1 MIKFDSRPTKPKI
14 GYLAILTGVYLL
26 IVTLMLMHEP
36 LMMVPFQIVTVVFL
50 TVVIGGL
57 LHAFIEQLK
66 YNPYSYNSIYYISFS
81 LLIFT
86 VLAMELFLI
95 FGVDLST
102 MTEKEMIMTMLD
114 LMHESA
120 HLFMILSA
128 PFILLFSAG
137 LCISNISLIRH
148 EGKRLVN
155 LLGILLS
162 ILMIGGEIYI
172 FLDNYYYSGSHFAIM
187 MHDAVN
193 TAFAALYLYY
203 ECMLIGTIIVNLIVI
218 RHKPDYDK
226 DFIIILGCGLMDDGS
241 VTPLLKGRAD
251 RALRFAREQYEA
263 TGKEVTFIAS
273 GGQGPDE
280 VNSEAEAIQRYLM
293 EQGVPAERILLE
305 DRSTDTAE
313 NMEFSKAIIDRI
325 DPHAKVIYSTTNYH
339 IFRSGLKARRVK
351 LKATGIGARTKW
363 YFWPNATVREF
374 VGILTDHKLKQA
386 LIIGG
391 MLAYYVGYT
400 LLYYSFL

>member
-1 MIKFDSRPTKPKI
+1 MIKFDSRATKPKI
-14 GYLAILTGVYLL
+14 GYLAIVTGVYLL
-26 IVTLMLMHEP
+26 IVILMLMHEP
-36 LMMVPFQIVTVVFL
+36 LMMVPFQIVTVIFL
-50 TVVIGGL
+50 SIVIGGL

-81 LLIFT
+81 LLIFS
-86 VLAMELFLI
+86 VLVVELFLI
-95 FGVDLST
+95 FDPGFSSMSDRD
-102 MTEKEMIMTMLD
+102 MILTMLD
-114 LMHESA
+114 VMHNSA

-128 PFILLFSAG
+128 PFIFVFSTG

-148 EGKRLVN
+148 EGRRLVN
-155 LLGILLS
+155 LLGIILS
-162 ILMIGGEIYI
+162 LLMIGGEIYI
-172 FLDNYYYSGSHFAIM
+172 LSDSYYVSGSHFQVM
-187 MHDAVN
+187 MHDVIN
-193 TAFAALYLYY
+193 TSFAALYLYY
-203 ECMLIGTIIVNLIVI
+203 ECMVIGTIIVNLIVI

-280 VNSEAEAIQRYLM
+280 VNSEAAAIQRYLM

-313 NMEFSKAIIDRI
+313 NMEFSKAIIDSI
-325 DPHAKVIYSTTNYH
+325 DPHARVIYSTTNYH

-400 LLYYSFL
+400 LLYYSYF

>member
-1 MIKFDSRPTKPKI
+1 MIKFDSRATKPKI
-14 GYLAILTGVYLL
+14 GYLAIVTGVYLL
-26 IVTLMLMHEP
+26 IVILMLMHEP
-36 LMMVPFQIVTVVFL
+36 LMMVPFQIVTVIFL
-50 TVVIGGL
+50 AIVIGGL

-102 MTEKEMIMTMLD
+102 MTEREMIMTMLD
-114 LMHESA
+114 IMHESA

-137 LCISNISLIRH
+137 LCVSNISLIRH

-162 ILMIGGEIYI
+162 LLMIGGEIYI
-172 FLDNYYYSGSHFAIM
+172 FFDNYYYSGSLFQIM
-187 MHDAVN
+187 IHDALN

-251 RALRFAREQYEA
+251 RALCFAREQYEA

-280 VNSEAEAIQRYLM
+280 VNSEAAAIQRYLM

-313 NMEFSKAIIDRI
+313 NMEFSKAIIDSI
-325 DPHAKVIYSTTNYH
+325 DPHARVIYSTTNYH

-400 LLYYSFL
+400 LLYYSYF